1 MRSYLLTTET
11 VLQEPAYA
19 TLTHRMTEERVTGK
33 VDGIKALEQ
42 AIYNILNTERYEY
55 PIYSFAYGVE
65 LNKLIGKEQPYVRS
79 ELKRIIREA
88 LLQDDRILQVD
99 GFQFEFEGD
108 ICRCSFNVSNIY
120 GPLKIKVEGDA
131 YVIDEEI
138 QMPSSGH

>member
-42 AIYNILNTERYEY
+42 AIYKILNTERYEY
-55 PIYSFAYGVE
+55 PIYTFSYGVE

-108 ICRCSFNVSNIY
+108 ICRCSFNVSSIY
-120 GPLKIKVEGDA
+120 GPLKIKVEVG
-131 YVIDEEI
+131 I
-138 QMPSSGH
+138 

>member
-42 AIYNILNTERYEY
+42 AIYKILNTERYEY

-79 ELKRIIREA
+79 ELK
-88 LLQDDRILQVD
+88 
-99 GFQFEFEGD
+99 G
-108 ICRCSFNVSNIY
+108 
-120 GPLKIKVEGDA
+120 
-131 YVIDEEI
+131 
-138 QMPSSGH
+138 

>member
-11 VLQEPAYA
+11 VLQAPEYA

-42 AIYNILNTERYEY
+42 AIYKILNTERYEY
-55 PIYSFAYGVE
+55 PVYTFSYGVE

-108 ICRCSFNVSNIY
+108 ICRCGFSVSSIY
-120 GPLKIKVEGDA
+120 GPLKIKVEVG
-131 YVIDEEI
+131 I
-138 QMPSSGH
+138 